1 MLVFFVDILVY
12 NPSWDN
18 QLQHLRIVL
27 SILLQHHLFPKR
39 SKCLFAQ
46 SEVAYLGH
54 TVSHEGVMVDN
65 TKILAAPLTNLLR
78 KNCFKW
84 SHDATI
90 AFEELKKTLT
100 TTPILTL
107 PYFSQPF
114 VVECDSSDMG
124 IGAILQQ
131 DVRPISFY
139 SHTLA

>member
-1 MLVFFVDILVY
+1 MLIRTVRSGILGAYCFPCRCNGGQHKNSGSNFVAAAHKSDTLEGIPWF
-12 NPSWDN
+12 NE
-18 QLQHLRIVL
+18 VL
-27 SILLQHHLFPKR
+27 SRFVKN
-39 SKCLFAQ
+39 
-46 SEVAYLGH
+46 Y
-54 TVSHEGVMVDN
+54 GV
-65 TKILAAPLTNLLR
+65 LAAPLTNLLR

-114 VVECDSSDMG
+114 IVECDSSDMG